1 MQFFPVYKQK
11 IKGKTKW
18 TIQKEGEKMEQ
29 QKKLQILKDIININ
43 STNGHEE
50 QVANYL
56 QKLLAEYN
64 IQAEKVQYDKERA
77 SLVSEVGTDNG
88 PVLAFSG
95 HMDVVDA
102 GDVSKWT
109 FPPFEA
115 TESDGKI
122 YGRGATDMKSGLAAM
137 VIAMIELHEEKT
149 KLNGKIKLLATVG
162 EEVGELGA
170 EQLTKK
176 GYADDLDGLI
186 IGEPSGHRIV
196 YAHKGSINYT
206 VKSTGKNA
214 HSSMPEFGVNAIDNL
229 LLFYNEVEKYT
240 KSVHT
245 TNEILGDF
253 IHNVT
258 VISGGN
264 QVNSIPEK
272 AKLQGNIRSI
282 PEVDNETVKQ
292 SLVKIINELN
302 KKENVKLELIFDYD
316 KLPVF
321 SDKNSELVKIAKNVA
336 KDIIKE
342 EIPLLGI
349 SGTTD
354 AAEFTKAKQVFPI
367 IIFGP
372 GNETPHQVD
381 ENVSIDNYLEMVD
394 VYKRITVDFL
404 NK

>member
-1 MQFFPVYKQK
+1 MERENIGWNSK
-11 IKGKTKW
+11 
-18 TIQKEGEKMEQ
+18 KEGVNMERQ
-29 QKKLQILKDIININ
+29 RKIQILKDIVNIN

-56 QKLLAEYN
+56 QKLLAEHG
-64 IQAEKVQYDKERA
+64 IESEKVQYDVDRA
-77 SLVSEVGTDNG
+77 SLVSEIGSSDEK
-88 PVLAFSG
+88 VLAFSG

-102 GDVSKWT
+102 GDVSKWK

-115 TESDGKI
+115 TEHEGKI

-137 VIAMIELHEEKT
+137 IIAMIELHEEKQ
-149 KLNGKIKLLATVG
+149 KLNGKIRLLATVG

-170 EQLTKK
+170 EQLTQK

-229 LLFYNEVEKYT
+229 LLFYNEVEKFV
-240 KSVHT
+240 KSIDA

-258 VISGGN
+258 VIDGGN

-272 AKLQGNIRSI
+272 AQLQGNIRSI
-282 PEVDNETVKQ
+282 PEMDNETVKQ
-292 SLVKIINELN
+292 VLVKIINKLN
-302 KKENVKLELIFDYD
+302 KQENVNLELIFDYD
-316 KLPVF
+316 KQPVF
-321 SDKNSELVKIAKNVA
+321 SDKNSDLVHIAKSVA
-336 KDIIKE
+336 SDIVKE

-354 AAEFTKAKQVFPI
+354 AAEFTKAKKAFPV

-372 GNETPHQVD
+372 GNETPHQVN
-381 ENVSIDNYLEMVD
+381 ENIPVENYLEMID
-394 VYKRITVDFL
+394 VYKRIAIEFL
-404 NK
+404 

>member
-1 MQFFPVYKQK
+1 MERERK
-11 IKGKTKW
+11 I
-18 TIQKEGEKMEQ
+18 
-29 QKKLQILKDIININ
+29 QILKDIVNID

-56 QKLLAEYN
+56 QKLFAEYG
-64 IQAEKVQYDKERA
+64 IESKKVQYDVDRA
-77 SLVSEVGTDNG
+77 SLVSEIGSNDG
-88 PVLAFSG
+88 KVLAFSG

-102 GDVSKWT
+102 GDVSKWK

-115 TESDGKI
+115 TEHEGKI

-137 VIAMIELHEEKT
+137 VIAMIELHEEKQ

-170 EQLTKK
+170 EQLTQK

-229 LLFYNEVEKYT
+229 LLFYNEVEKFV
-240 KSVHT
+240 KSIDA

-258 VISGGN
+258 VIDGGN

-272 AKLQGNIRSI
+272 AQLQGNIRSI
-282 PEVDNETVKQ
+282 PEMDNETVKQ
-292 SLVKIINELN
+292 VLVKIINKLN
-302 KKENVKLELIFDYD
+302 KQENVNLELIFDYD
-316 KLPVF
+316 KQPVF
-321 SDKNSELVKIAKNVA
+321 SDKNSDLVNIAKRVA
-336 KDIIKE
+336 SDIVKE

-354 AAEFTKAKQVFPI
+354 AAEFTKAKKAFPV

-372 GNETPHQVD
+372 GNETPHQVN
-381 ENVSIDNYLEMVD
+381 ENVSVENYLEMVD
-394 VYKRITVDFL
+394 VYKRIAIEFL
-404 NK
+404 

>member
-1 MQFFPVYKQK
+1 MERENIEWNSK
-11 IKGKTKW
+11 
-18 TIQKEGEKMEQ
+18 KEGVNMERER
-29 QKKLQILKDIININ
+29 KIQILKDIVNID

-56 QKLLAEYN
+56 QKLFAEYG
-64 IQAEKVQYDKERA
+64 IESEKVQYDVDRA
-77 SLVSEVGTDNG
+77 SLVSEIGSNDG
-88 PVLAFSG
+88 KVLAFSG

-102 GDVSKWT
+102 GDVSKWK

-115 TESDGKI
+115 AEHEGKL

-137 VIAMIELHEEKT
+137 VIAMIELHEEKQ
-149 KLNGKIKLLATVG
+149 KLNGEIRLLATVG

-170 EQLTKK
+170 EQLTQK

-229 LLFYNEVEKYT
+229 LLFYNEVEKFV
-240 KSVHT
+240 KSIDA

-258 VISGGN
+258 VIDGGN

-272 AKLQGNIRSI
+272 AQLQGNIRSI
-282 PEVDNETVKQ
+282 PEMDNETVKQ
-292 SLVKIINELN
+292 VLVKIINKLN
-302 KKENVKLELIFDYD
+302 KQENVNLELIFDYD
-316 KLPVF
+316 KQPVF
-321 SDKNSELVKIAKNVA
+321 SDKNSDLVHIAKSVA
-336 KDIIKE
+336 SDIVKE

-354 AAEFTKAKQVFPI
+354 AAEFTKAKKAFPV

-372 GNETPHQVD
+372 GNETPHQVN
-381 ENVSIDNYLEMVD
+381 ENVPVENYLEMID
-394 VYKRITVDFL
+394 VYKRIAIEFL
-404 NK
+404 

>member
-1 MQFFPVYKQK
+1 MERENIGWNSK
-11 IKGKTKW
+11 
-18 TIQKEGEKMEQ
+18 KEGVNMERQ
-29 QKKLQILKDIININ
+29 RKIQILKDIVNIN

-56 QKLLAEYN
+56 QKLLAEHG
-64 IQAEKVQYDKERA
+64 IESEKVQYDVDRA
-77 SLVSEVGTDNG
+77 SLVSEIGSSDEKI
-88 PVLAFSG
+88 LAFSG

-102 GDVSKWT
+102 GDVSKWK

-115 TESDGKI
+115 TEHEGKL

-137 VIAMIELHEEKT
+137 VIAMIELHEEKQ
-149 KLNGKIKLLATVG
+149 KINGKIRLLATVG

-170 EQLTKK
+170 EQLTQK

-229 LLFYNEVEKYT
+229 LLFYNEIEKFV
-240 KSVHT
+240 KSIDA

-258 VISGGN
+258 VIDGGN

-272 AKLQGNIRSI
+272 AQLQGNIRSI
-282 PEVDNETVKQ
+282 PEMDNETVKQ
-292 SLVKIINELN
+292 VLVKIINKLN
-302 KKENVKLELIFDYD
+302 KQENVNLELIFDYD
-316 KLPVF
+316 KQPVF
-321 SDKNSELVKIAKNVA
+321 SDKNSDLVHIAKSVA
-336 KDIIKE
+336 SDIVKE

-354 AAEFTKAKQVFPI
+354 AAEFTKAKKAFPV

-372 GNETPHQVD
+372 GNETPHQVN
-381 ENVSIDNYLEMVD
+381 ENVPVENYLEMID
-394 VYKRITVDFL
+394 VYKRIAIEFL
-404 NK
+404 

>member
-1 MQFFPVYKQK
+1 MERDRK
-11 IKGKTKW
+11 I
-18 TIQKEGEKMEQ
+18 
-29 QKKLQILKDIININ
+29 QILKDIVNID

-56 QKLLAEYN
+56 QKLFAEYG
-64 IQAEKVQYDKERA
+64 IESEKVQYDVDRA
-77 SLVSEVGTDNG
+77 SLVSEIGSNDG
-88 PVLAFSG
+88 KVLAFSG

-102 GDVSKWT
+102 GDVSKWK

-115 TESDGKI
+115 TEHEGKL

-137 VIAMIELHEEKT
+137 VIAMIELHEEKQ
-149 KLNGKIKLLATVG
+149 KLNGKIRLLATVG

-170 EQLTKK
+170 EQLTQK

-229 LLFYNEVEKYT
+229 LLFYNEVEKFV
-240 KSVHT
+240 KSIDA

-258 VISGGN
+258 VIDGGN

-272 AKLQGNIRSI
+272 AQLQGNIRSI
-282 PEVDNETVKQ
+282 PEMDNETVKQ
-292 SLVKIINELN
+292 VLVKIINKLN
-302 KKENVKLELIFDYD
+302 KQENVNLELIFDYD
-316 KLPVF
+316 KQPVF
-321 SDKNSELVKIAKNVA
+321 SDKNSDLVNVA
-336 KDIIKE
+336 KRVASDIVKE

-354 AAEFTKAKQVFPI
+354 AAEFTKAKKEFPV

-372 GNETPHQVD
+372 GNETPHQVN
-381 ENVSIDNYLEMVD
+381 ENVPVKNYLEMVD
-394 VYKRITVDFL
+394 VYKRIAIEFL
-404 NK
+404 

>member
-1 MQFFPVYKQK
+1 MV
-11 IKGKTKW
+11 
-18 TIQKEGEKMEQ
+18 
-29 QKKLQILKDIININ
+29 NID

-56 QKLLAEYN
+56 QKLLAEHG
-64 IQAEKVQYDKERA
+64 IESEKVQYDVDRA
-77 SLVSEVGTDNG
+77 SLVSEIGSSNEK
-88 PVLAFSG
+88 VLAFSG

-102 GDVSKWT
+102 GDVSKWK

-115 TESDGKI
+115 TEHEGKL

-137 VIAMIELHEEKT
+137 VIAMIELHEEKQ
-149 KLNGKIKLLATVG
+149 KLNGKIRLLATVG
-162 EEVGELGA
+162 EEIGELGA
-170 EQLTKK
+170 EQLTQK

-214 HSSMPEFGVNAIDNL
+214 HSSMPEYGVNAIDNL
-229 LLFYNEVEKYT
+229 ILFYNEIEKYVA
-240 KSVHT
+240 SIHA

-258 VISGGN
+258 VINGGN

-272 AKLQGNIRSI
+272 AELQGNIRSI
-282 PEVDNETVKQ
+282 PEVDNETLKRRIVEI
-292 SLVKIINELN
+292 VNELN
-302 KKENVKLELIFDYD
+302 KKEHVKLELLFDYD
-316 KLPVF
+316 KQPVF
-321 SDKNSELVKIAKNVA
+321 SDRNSSLVNVA
-336 KDIIKE
+336 RDVAKGIIKE

-354 AAEFTKAKQVFPI
+354 AAEFTKAKKEFPV

-372 GNETPHQVD
+372 GNETPHQVN
-381 ENVSIDNYLEMVD
+381 ENVSIENYLEMVD
-394 VYKRITVDFL
+394 VYKRIATEFL
-404 NK
+404 S

>member
-1 MQFFPVYKQK
+1 MERERK
-11 IKGKTKW
+11 I
-18 TIQKEGEKMEQ
+18 
-29 QKKLQILKDIININ
+29 QILKDIVNID

-56 QKLLAEYN
+56 QKLFAEYG
-64 IQAEKVQYDKERA
+64 IESEKVQYDVDRA
-77 SLVSEVGTDNG
+77 SLVSEIGSNDG
-88 PVLAFSG
+88 KVLAFSG

-102 GDVSKWT
+102 GDVSKWK

-115 TESDGKI
+115 TEHEGKI

-137 VIAMIELHEEKT
+137 VIAMIELHEEKQ
-149 KLNGKIKLLATVG
+149 KINGKIRLLATVG

-170 EQLTKK
+170 EQLTQK

-229 LLFYNEVEKYT
+229 LLFYNEVEKFV
-240 KSVHT
+240 KSIDA

-253 IHNVT
+253 IHNIT
-258 VISGGN
+258 VIDGGN

-272 AKLQGNIRSI
+272 AQLQGNIRSI
-282 PEVDNETVKQ
+282 PEMDNETVKQ
-292 SLVKIINELN
+292 VLVKIINKLN
-302 KKENVKLELIFDYD
+302 KQENVNLELIFDYD
-316 KLPVF
+316 KQPVF
-321 SDKNSELVKIAKNVA
+321 SDKNSDLVHIAKSVA
-336 KDIIKE
+336 SDIVKE

-354 AAEFTKAKQVFPI
+354 AAEFTKAKKAFPV

-372 GNETPHQVD
+372 GNETPHQVN
-381 ENVSIDNYLEMVD
+381 ENVPVENYLEMID
-394 VYKRITVDFL
+394 VYKRIAIEFL
-404 NK
+404 

>member
-1 MQFFPVYKQK
+1 MD
-11 IKGKTKW
+11 
-18 TIQKEGEKMEQ
+18 Q
-29 QKKLQILKDIININ
+29 QKKIQILKDLVNID

-56 QKLLAEYN
+56 QKLLAEHG
-64 IQAEKVQYDKERA
+64 IESEKVQYDVDRA
-77 SLVSEVGTDNG
+77 SLVSEIGSSNKK
-88 PVLAFSG
+88 VLAFSG

-102 GDVSKWT
+102 GDVSKWK

-115 TESDGKI
+115 TEHEGKL

-137 VIAMIELHEEKT
+137 VIAMIELHEEKQ
-149 KLNGKIKLLATVG
+149 KLNGKIRLLATVG
-162 EEVGELGA
+162 EEIGELGA
-170 EQLTKK
+170 EQLTQK

-229 LLFYNEVEKYT
+229 LLFYNEVEKFV
-240 KSVHT
+240 KSIDA

-258 VISGGN
+258 VIDGGN

-272 AKLQGNIRSI
+272 AQLQGNIRSI
-282 PEVDNETVKQ
+282 PEMDNETVKQ
-292 SLVKIINELN
+292 VLVKIINKLN
-302 KKENVKLELIFDYD
+302 KQENVNLELIFDYD
-316 KLPVF
+316 KQPVF
-321 SDKNSELVKIAKNVA
+321 SDKNSDLVHIAKSVA
-336 KDIIKE
+336 SDIVKE

-354 AAEFTKAKQVFPI
+354 AAEFTKAKKAFPV

-372 GNETPHQVD
+372 GNETPHQVN
-381 ENVSIDNYLEMVD
+381 ENVPVENYLEMID
-394 VYKRITVDFL
+394 VYKRIAIEFL
-404 NK
+404 

>member
-1 MQFFPVYKQK
+1 MD
-11 IKGKTKW
+11 
-18 TIQKEGEKMEQ
+18 Q
-29 QKKLQILKDIININ
+29 QKKIQILKDLVNID

-56 QKLLAEYN
+56 QKLLAEHG
-64 IQAEKVQYDKERA
+64 IESEKVQYDVDRA
-77 SLVSEVGTDNG
+77 SLVSEIGSSNEK
-88 PVLAFSG
+88 VLAFSG

-102 GDVSKWT
+102 GDVSKWK

-115 TESDGKI
+115 TEHEGKL

-137 VIAMIELHEEKT
+137 VIAMIELHEEKQ
-149 KLNGKIKLLATVG
+149 KLNGKIRLLATVG
-162 EEVGELGA
+162 EEIGELGA
-170 EQLTKK
+170 EQLTQKA
-176 GYADDLDGLI
+176 YADDLDGLI

-229 LLFYNEVEKYT
+229 ILFYNEIEKYVA
-240 KSVHT
+240 SIHA

-258 VISGGN
+258 VINGGN

-272 AKLQGNIRSI
+272 AELQGNIRSI
-282 PEVDNETVKQ
+282 PEVDNETLKRRIVEI
-292 SLVKIINELN
+292 VNELN
-302 KKENVKLELIFDYD
+302 KKEHVKLELLFDYD
-316 KLPVF
+316 KQPVF
-321 SDKNSELVKIAKNVA
+321 SDRNSSLVNVA
-336 KDIIKE
+336 RDVAKGIIKE

-354 AAEFTKAKQVFPI
+354 AAEFTKAKKQFPV

-372 GNETPHQVD
+372 GN
-381 ENVSIDNYLEMVD
+381 
-394 VYKRITVDFL
+394 
-404 NK
+404 

>member
-1 MQFFPVYKQK
+1 MERDRK
-11 IKGKTKW
+11 I
-18 TIQKEGEKMEQ
+18 
-29 QKKLQILKDIININ
+29 QILKDIVNID

-56 QKLLAEYN
+56 QKLFAEHG
-64 IQAEKVQYDKERA
+64 IESEKVQYDVDRA
-77 SLVSEVGTDNG
+77 SLVSEIGSNDG
-88 PVLAFSG
+88 KVLAFSG

-102 GDVSKWT
+102 GDVSKWK

-115 TESDGKI
+115 TEHEGKI

-137 VIAMIELHEEKT
+137 VIAMIELHEEKQ
-149 KLNGKIKLLATVG
+149 KLNGKIRLLATVG

-170 EQLTKK
+170 EQLTQK

-229 LLFYNEVEKYT
+229 LLFYNEVEKFV
-240 KSVHT
+240 KSIDA

-258 VISGGN
+258 VIDGGN

-272 AKLQGNIRSI
+272 AQLQGNIRSI
-282 PEVDNETVKQ
+282 PEMDNETVKQ
-292 SLVKIINELN
+292 VLVKIINKLN
-302 KKENVKLELIFDYD
+302 KQENVNLELIFDYD
-316 KLPVF
+316 KQPVF
-321 SDKNSELVKIAKNVA
+321 SDKNSDLVHIAKSVA
-336 KDIIKE
+336 SDIVKE

-354 AAEFTKAKQVFPI
+354 AAEFTKAKKEFPV

-372 GNETPHQVD
+372 GNETPHQVN
-381 ENVSIDNYLEMVD
+381 ENVSVENYLEMVD
-394 VYKRITVDFL
+394 VYKRIAIEFL
-404 NK
+404 

>member
-1 MQFFPVYKQK
+1 MERERK
-11 IKGKTKW
+11 I
-18 TIQKEGEKMEQ
+18 
-29 QKKLQILKDIININ
+29 QILKDIVNID

-56 QKLLAEYN
+56 QKLFAEYG
-64 IQAEKVQYDKERA
+64 IESEKVQYDVDRA
-77 SLVSEVGTDNG
+77 SLVSEIGSNDG
-88 PVLAFSG
+88 KVLAFSG

-102 GDVSKWT
+102 GDVSKWK

-115 TESDGKI
+115 AEHEGKI

-137 VIAMIELHEEKT
+137 VIAMIELHEEKQ
-149 KLNGKIKLLATVG
+149 KLNGKIRLLATVG

-170 EQLTKK
+170 EQLTQK

-229 LLFYNEVEKYT
+229 LLFYNEVEKFV
-240 KSVHT
+240 KSIDA

-258 VISGGN
+258 VIDGGN

-272 AKLQGNIRSI
+272 AQLQGNIRSI
-282 PEVDNETVKQ
+282 PEMDNETVKQ
-292 SLVKIINELN
+292 VLVKIINKLN
-302 KKENVKLELIFDYD
+302 KQENVNLELIFDYD
-316 KLPVF
+316 KQPVF
-321 SDKNSELVKIAKNVA
+321 SDKNSDLVHIAKSVA
-336 KDIIKE
+336 SDIVKE

-354 AAEFTKAKQVFPI
+354 AAEFTKAKKEFPV

-372 GNETPHQVD
+372 GNETPHQVN
-381 ENVSIDNYLEMVD
+381 ENVSIENYLEMVD
-394 VYKRITVDFL
+394 VYKRIATEFL
-404 NK
+404 S

>member
-1 MQFFPVYKQK
+1 MERERK
-11 IKGKTKW
+11 I
-18 TIQKEGEKMEQ
+18 
-29 QKKLQILKDIININ
+29 QILKDIVNID

-56 QKLLAEYN
+56 QKLFAEYG
-64 IQAEKVQYDKERA
+64 IESEKVQYDVDRA
-77 SLVSEVGTDNG
+77 SLVSEIGSNDG
-88 PVLAFSG
+88 KVLAFSG

-102 GDVSKWT
+102 GDVSKWK

-115 TESDGKI
+115 TEHEGKI

-137 VIAMIELHEEKT
+137 VIAMIELHEEKQ
-149 KLNGKIKLLATVG
+149 KLNGKIRLLATVG

-170 EQLTKK
+170 EQLTQK

-229 LLFYNEVEKYT
+229 LLFYNEVEKFV
-240 KSVHT
+240 KSIDA

-258 VISGGN
+258 VIDGGN

-272 AKLQGNIRSI
+272 AQLQGNIRSI
-282 PEVDNETVKQ
+282 PEMDNETVKQ
-292 SLVKIINELN
+292 VLVKIINKLN
-302 KKENVKLELIFDYD
+302 KQENVNLELIFDYD
-316 KLPVF
+316 KQPVF
-321 SDKNSELVKIAKNVA
+321 SDKNSDLVNVA
-336 KDIIKE
+336 KRVASDIVKE

-354 AAEFTKAKQVFPI
+354 AAEFTKAKKAFPV

-372 GNETPHQVD
+372 GNETPHQVN
-381 ENVSIDNYLEMVD
+381 ENVPVENYLEMVD
-394 VYKRITVDFL
+394 VYKQIAIEFL
-404 NK
+404 

>member
-1 MQFFPVYKQK
+1 MERERK
-11 IKGKTKW
+11 I
-18 TIQKEGEKMEQ
+18 
-29 QKKLQILKDIININ
+29 QILKDIVNID

-56 QKLLAEYN
+56 QKLFAEYG
-64 IQAEKVQYDKERA
+64 IESKKVQYDVDRA
-77 SLVSEVGTDNG
+77 SLVSEIGSNDG
-88 PVLAFSG
+88 KFLAFSG

-102 GDVSKWT
+102 GDVSKWK

-115 TESDGKI
+115 TEHEGKI

-137 VIAMIELHEEKT
+137 VIAMIELHEEKQ

-170 EQLTKK
+170 EQLTQK

-229 LLFYNEVEKYT
+229 LLFYNEVEKFV
-240 KSVHT
+240 KSIDA

-258 VISGGN
+258 VIDGGN

-272 AKLQGNIRSI
+272 AQLQGNIRSI
-282 PEVDNETVKQ
+282 PEMDNETVKQ
-292 SLVKIINELN
+292 VLVKIINKLN
-302 KKENVKLELIFDYD
+302 KQENVNLELIFDYD
-316 KLPVF
+316 KQPVF
-321 SDKNSELVKIAKNVA
+321 SDKNSDLVNVA
-336 KDIIKE
+336 KRVASDIVKE

-354 AAEFTKAKQVFPI
+354 AAEFTKAKKAFPV

-372 GNETPHQVD
+372 GNETPHQVN
-381 ENVSIDNYLEMVD
+381 ENVSVENYLEMVD
-394 VYKRITVDFL
+394 VYKRIAIEFL
-404 NK
+404 

>member
-1 MQFFPVYKQK
+1 MERENIEWNSK
-11 IKGKTKW
+11 
-18 TIQKEGEKMEQ
+18 KEGVNMERER
-29 QKKLQILKDIININ
+29 KIQILKDIVNID

-56 QKLLAEYN
+56 QKLFAEYG
-64 IQAEKVQYDKERA
+64 IESEKVQYDVDRA
-77 SLVSEVGTDNG
+77 SLVSEIGSNDG
-88 PVLAFSG
+88 KVLAFSG

-102 GDVSKWT
+102 GDVSKWK

-115 TESDGKI
+115 TEHEGKL

-137 VIAMIELHEEKT
+137 VIAMIELHEEKQ
-149 KLNGKIKLLATVG
+149 KLNGKIRLLATVG

-170 EQLTKK
+170 EQLTQK

-229 LLFYNEVEKYT
+229 MLFYNEVEKFV
-240 KSVHT
+240 KSIDA

-258 VISGGN
+258 VIDGGN

-272 AKLQGNIRSI
+272 AQLQGNIRSI
-282 PEVDNETVKQ
+282 PEMDNETVKQ
-292 SLVKIINELN
+292 VLVKIINKLN
-302 KKENVKLELIFDYD
+302 KQENVNLELIFDYD
-316 KLPVF
+316 KQPVF
-321 SDKNSELVKIAKNVA
+321 SDKNSDLVHIAKSVA
-336 KDIIKE
+336 SDIVKE

-354 AAEFTKAKQVFPI
+354 AAEFTKAKKAFPV

-372 GNETPHQVD
+372 GNETPHQVN
-381 ENVSIDNYLEMVD
+381 ENVPVENYLEMID
-394 VYKRITVDFL
+394 VYKRIAIEFL
-404 NK
+404 

>member
-1 MQFFPVYKQK
+1 MERENIGWNSK
-11 IKGKTKW
+11 
-18 TIQKEGEKMEQ
+18 KEGVNMERQ
-29 QKKLQILKDIININ
+29 RKIQILKDIVNIN

-56 QKLLAEYN
+56 QKLLAEHG
-64 IQAEKVQYDKERA
+64 IESEKVQYDVDRA
-77 SLVSEVGTDNG
+77 SLVSEIGSSDEK
-88 PVLAFSG
+88 VLAFSG

-102 GDVSKWT
+102 GDVSKWK

-115 TESDGKI
+115 TEHEGKL

-137 VIAMIELHEEKT
+137 VIAMIELHEEKQ
-149 KLNGKIKLLATVG
+149 KLNGKIRLLATVG

-170 EQLTKK
+170 EQLTQK

-229 LLFYNEVEKYT
+229 LLFYNEVEKFV
-240 KSVHT
+240 KSIDA

-258 VISGGN
+258 VIDGGN

-272 AKLQGNIRSI
+272 AQLQGNIRSI
-282 PEVDNETVKQ
+282 PEMDNETVKQ
-292 SLVKIINELN
+292 VLVKIINKLN
-302 KKENVKLELIFDYD
+302 KQENVNLELIFDYD
-316 KLPVF
+316 KQPVF
-321 SDKNSELVKIAKNVA
+321 SDKNSDLVHIAKSVA
-336 KDIIKE
+336 SDIVKE

-354 AAEFTKAKQVFPI
+354 AAEFTKAKKAFPV

-372 GNETPHQVD
+372 GNETPHQVN
-381 ENVSIDNYLEMVD
+381 ENVPVENYLEMID
-394 VYKRITVDFL
+394 VYKRIAIEFL
-404 NK
+404 

>member
-1 MQFFPVYKQK
+1 MD
-11 IKGKTKW
+11 
-18 TIQKEGEKMEQ
+18 Q
-29 QKKLQILKDIININ
+29 QKKIQILKDMVNID

-50 QVANYL
+50 QVADYL
-56 QKLLAEYN
+56 QELLAGYGIES
-64 IQAEKVQYDKERA
+64 EKVHYDVDRA
-77 SLVSEVGTDNG
+77 SLVSEIGYSYEKI
-88 PVLAFSG
+88 LAFSG

-102 GDVSKWT
+102 GDVSKWK

-115 TESDGKI
+115 TEHEGKL

-137 VIAMIELHEEKT
+137 VIAMIELQEEKQ
-149 KLNGKIKLLATVG
+149 KLNGKIRLLATVG

-170 EQLTKK
+170 EQLTQK

-229 LLFYNEVEKYT
+229 LLFYNEVEKFV
-240 KSVHT
+240 KSIDA

-258 VISGGN
+258 VIDGGN

-272 AKLQGNIRSI
+272 AQLQGNIRSI
-282 PEVDNETVKQ
+282 PEMDNETVKQ
-292 SLVKIINELN
+292 VLVKIINKLN
-302 KKENVKLELIFDYD
+302 KQENVNLELIFDYD
-316 KLPVF
+316 KQPVF
-321 SDKNSELVKIAKNVA
+321 SDKNSDLVHIAKNVA
-336 KDIIKE
+336 SDIVKE

-354 AAEFTKAKQVFPI
+354 AAEFTKAKKQFPV

-372 GNETPHQVD
+372 GNETPHQVN
-381 ENVSIDNYLEMVD
+381 ENVSVDNYLEMID
-394 VYKRITVDFL
+394 VYKQIAVEYL
-404 NK
+404 S

>member
-1 MQFFPVYKQK
+1 MERQRK
-11 IKGKTKW
+11 I
-18 TIQKEGEKMEQ
+18 
-29 QKKLQILKDIININ
+29 QILKDIVNIN

-56 QKLLAEYN
+56 QKLFAEYG
-64 IQAEKVQYDKERA
+64 IESEKVQYDVDRA
-77 SLVSEVGTDNG
+77 SLVSEIGSNDG
-88 PVLAFSG
+88 KVLAFSG

-102 GDVSKWT
+102 GDVSKWK

-115 TESDGKI
+115 TEHEGKI

-137 VIAMIELHEEKT
+137 IIAMIELHEEKQ
-149 KLNGKIKLLATVG
+149 KLNGKIRLLATVG

-170 EQLTKK
+170 EQLTQK

-229 LLFYNEVEKYT
+229 LLFYNEVEKFV
-240 KSVHT
+240 KSIDA

-258 VISGGN
+258 VIDGGN

-272 AKLQGNIRSI
+272 AQLQGNIRSI
-282 PEVDNETVKQ
+282 PEMDNETVKQ
-292 SLVKIINELN
+292 VLVKIINKLN
-302 KKENVKLELIFDYD
+302 KQENVNLELIFDYD
-316 KLPVF
+316 KQPVF
-321 SDKNSELVKIAKNVA
+321 SDKNSDLVHIAKSVA
-336 KDIIKE
+336 SDIVKE

-354 AAEFTKAKQVFPI
+354 AAEFTKAKKEFPV

-372 GNETPHQVD
+372 GNETPHQVN
-381 ENVSIDNYLEMVD
+381 ENVSIENYLEMVD
-394 VYKRITVDFL
+394 VYKRIATEFL
-404 NK
+404 S

>member
-1 MQFFPVYKQK
+1 MDR
-11 IKGKTKW
+11 
-18 TIQKEGEKMEQ
+18 
-29 QKKLQILKDIININ
+29 QKKIQILKDMVNID

-56 QKLLAEYN
+56 QKLLAEHG
-64 IQAEKVQYDKERA
+64 IESEKVQYDVDRA
-77 SLVSEVGTDNG
+77 SLVSEIGSSDEK
-88 PVLAFSG
+88 VLAFSG

-102 GDVSKWT
+102 GDVSKWK

-115 TESDGKI
+115 TEHEGKL

-137 VIAMIELHEEKT
+137 VIAMIELHEEKQ
-149 KLNGKIKLLATVG
+149 KLNGKIRLLATVG

-170 EQLTKK
+170 EQLTQK

-229 LLFYNEVEKYT
+229 LLFYNEVEKFV
-240 KSVHT
+240 KSIDA

-258 VISGGN
+258 VIDGGN

-272 AKLQGNIRSI
+272 AQLQGNIRSI
-282 PEVDNETVKQ
+282 PEMDNETVKQ
-292 SLVKIINELN
+292 VLVKIINKLN
-302 KKENVKLELIFDYD
+302 KQENVNLELIFDYD
-316 KLPVF
+316 KQPVF
-321 SDKNSELVKIAKNVA
+321 SDKNSDLVHIAKSVA
-336 KDIIKE
+336 SDIVKE

-354 AAEFTKAKQVFPI
+354 AAEFTKAKKTFPV

-372 GNETPHQVD
+372 GNETPHQVN
-381 ENVSIDNYLEMVD
+381 ENVPVENYLEMID
-394 VYKRITVDFL
+394 VYKRIAIEFL
-404 NK
+404 

>member
-1 MQFFPVYKQK
+1 MERDRK
-11 IKGKTKW
+11 I
-18 TIQKEGEKMEQ
+18 
-29 QKKLQILKDIININ
+29 QILKDIVNID

-56 QKLLAEYN
+56 QKLFAEYG
-64 IQAEKVQYDKERA
+64 IESEKVQYDVDRA
-77 SLVSEVGTDNG
+77 SLVSEIGSNDG
-88 PVLAFSG
+88 KVLAFSG

-102 GDVSKWT
+102 GDVSKWK

-115 TESDGKI
+115 TEHEGKI

-137 VIAMIELHEEKT
+137 VIAMIELHEEKQ
-149 KLNGKIKLLATVG
+149 KLNGKIRLLATVG

-170 EQLTKK
+170 EQLTQK

-229 LLFYNEVEKYT
+229 LLFYNEVEKFV
-240 KSVHT
+240 KSIDA

-258 VISGGN
+258 VIDGGN

-272 AKLQGNIRSI
+272 AQLQGNIRSI
-282 PEVDNETVKQ
+282 PEMDNETVKQ
-292 SLVKIINELN
+292 VLVKIINKLN
-302 KKENVKLELIFDYD
+302 KQENVNLELIFDYD
-316 KLPVF
+316 KQPVF
-321 SDKNSELVKIAKNVA
+321 SDKNSDLVHIAKSVA
-336 KDIIKE
+336 SDIVKE

-354 AAEFTKAKQVFPI
+354 AAEFTKAKKEFPV

-372 GNETPHQVD
+372 GNETPHQVN
-381 ENVSIDNYLEMVD
+381 ENVPVKNYLEMVD
-394 VYKRITVDFL
+394 VYKRIAIEFL
-404 NK
+404 

>member
-1 MQFFPVYKQK
+1 MERENIEWNSK
-11 IKGKTKW
+11 
-18 TIQKEGEKMEQ
+18 KEGVNMERQ
-29 QKKLQILKDIININ
+29 RKIQILKDIVNID

-56 QKLLAEYN
+56 QKLFAEYG
-64 IQAEKVQYDKERA
+64 IESEKVQYDVDRA
-77 SLVSEVGTDNG
+77 SLVSEIGSNDG
-88 PVLAFSG
+88 KVLAFSG

-102 GDVSKWT
+102 GDVSKWK

-115 TESDGKI
+115 TEHEGKI

-137 VIAMIELHEEKT
+137 VIAMIELHEEKQ

-170 EQLTKK
+170 EQLTQK

-229 LLFYNEVEKYT
+229 LLFYNEVEKFV
-240 KSVHT
+240 KSIDA

-258 VISGGN
+258 VIDGGN

-272 AKLQGNIRSI
+272 AQLQGNIRSI
-282 PEVDNETVKQ
+282 PEMDNETVKQ
-292 SLVKIINELN
+292 VLVKIINKLN
-302 KKENVKLELIFDYD
+302 KQENVNLELIFDYD
-316 KLPVF
+316 KQPVF
-321 SDKNSELVKIAKNVA
+321 SDKNSDLVHIAKSVA
-336 KDIIKE
+336 SDIVKE

-354 AAEFTKAKQVFPI
+354 AAEFTKAKKEFPV

-372 GNETPHQVD
+372 GNETPHQVN
-381 ENVSIDNYLEMVD
+381 ENVSIENYLEMVD
-394 VYKRITVDFL
+394 VYKRIATEFL
-404 NK
+404 S

>member
-1 MQFFPVYKQK
+1 
-11 IKGKTKW
+11 
-18 TIQKEGEKMEQ
+18 MEQ
-29 QKKLQILKDIININ
+29 ERKIQILKDIVNID

-56 QKLLAEYN
+56 QKLFAEYG
-64 IQAEKVQYDKERA
+64 IESEKVQYDVDRA
-77 SLVSEVGTDNG
+77 SLVSEIGSNDG
-88 PVLAFSG
+88 KVLAFSG

-102 GDVSKWT
+102 GDVSKWK

-115 TESDGKI
+115 TEHEGKI

-137 VIAMIELHEEKT
+137 VIAMIELHEEKQ

-170 EQLTKK
+170 EQLTQK

-229 LLFYNEVEKYT
+229 LLFYNEVEKFV
-240 KSVHT
+240 KSIDA

-258 VISGGN
+258 VIDGGN

-272 AKLQGNIRSI
+272 AQLQGNIRSI
-282 PEVDNETVKQ
+282 PEMDNETVKQ
-292 SLVKIINELN
+292 VLVKIINKLN
-302 KKENVKLELIFDYD
+302 KQENVNLELIFDYD
-316 KLPVF
+316 KQPVF
-321 SDKNSELVKIAKNVA
+321 SDKNSDLVNVA
-336 KDIIKE
+336 KRVASDIVKE

-354 AAEFTKAKQVFPI
+354 AAEFTKAKKAFPV

-372 GNETPHQVD
+372 GNETPHQVN
-381 ENVSIDNYLEMVD
+381 ENVSVENYLEMVD
-394 VYKRITVDFL
+394 VYKRIAIEFL
-404 NK
+404 

>member
-1 MQFFPVYKQK
+1 MERERK
-11 IKGKTKW
+11 I
-18 TIQKEGEKMEQ
+18 
-29 QKKLQILKDIININ
+29 QILKDIVNID

-56 QKLLAEYN
+56 QKLFAEYG
-64 IQAEKVQYDKERA
+64 IESEKVQYDVDRA
-77 SLVSEVGTDNG
+77 SLVSEIGSNDG
-88 PVLAFSG
+88 KVLAFSG

-102 GDVSKWT
+102 GDVSKWK

-115 TESDGKI
+115 TEHEGKI

-137 VIAMIELHEEKT
+137 IIAMIELHEEKQ
-149 KLNGKIKLLATVG
+149 KLNGKIRLLATVG

-170 EQLTKK
+170 EQLTQK

-229 LLFYNEVEKYT
+229 LLFYNEVEKFV
-240 KSVHT
+240 KSIDA

-258 VISGGN
+258 VIDGGN

-272 AKLQGNIRSI
+272 AQLQGNIRSI
-282 PEVDNETVKQ
+282 PEMDNETVKQ
-292 SLVKIINELN
+292 VLVKIINKLN
-302 KKENVKLELIFDYD
+302 KQENVNLELIFDYD
-316 KLPVF
+316 KQPVF
-321 SDKNSELVKIAKNVA
+321 SDKNSDLVHIAKSVA
-336 KDIIKE
+336 SDIVKE

-354 AAEFTKAKQVFPI
+354 AAEFTKAKKEFPV

-372 GNETPHQVD
+372 GNETPHQVN
-381 ENVSIDNYLEMVD
+381 ENVSIENYLEMVD
-394 VYKRITVDFL
+394 VYKRIATEFL
-404 NK
+404 S

>member
-1 MQFFPVYKQK
+1 MDR
-11 IKGKTKW
+11 
-18 TIQKEGEKMEQ
+18 
-29 QKKLQILKDIININ
+29 QKKLQILKDMVNIN

-56 QKLLAEYN
+56 QQLLSEYG
-64 IQAEKVQYDKERA
+64 IESEKVQYDVDRA
-77 SLVSEVGTDNG
+77 SLVSEIGSSDG

-102 GDVSKWT
+102 GDESKWK

-115 TESDGKI
+115 TEHDGKI

-137 VIAMIELHEEKT
+137 VIAMIELQEEKQ
-149 KLNGKIKLLATVG
+149 KLNGKIRLLATVG

-170 EQLTKK
+170 EQLTQK

-186 IGEPSGHRIV
+186 IGEPSGHQIV

-214 HSSMPEFGVNAIDNL
+214 HSSMPEYGVNAIDNL
-229 LLFYNEVEKYT
+229 LLFYNEVEKFA
-240 KSVHT
+240 KSVDA
-245 TNEILGDF
+245 TNEILGNF

-258 VISGGN
+258 VIDGGN

-272 AKLQGNIRSI
+272 AQLQGNIRSI
-282 PEVDNETVKQ
+282 PEMGNETVKQ
-292 SLVKIINELN
+292 VLVKIINELN
-302 KKENVKLELIFDYD
+302 KQENVKLELLFDYD
-316 KLPVF
+316 KQPVF
-321 SDKNSELVKIAKNVA
+321 SDKNSELVNIAKRVA
-336 KDIIKE
+336 SDIIKE

-354 AAEFTKAKQVFPI
+354 AAEFSKAKKPFPV

-372 GNETPHQVD
+372 GNETPHQVN
-381 ENVSIDNYLEMVD
+381 ENVSVENYLEMVD
-394 VYKRITVDFL
+394 VYKRIAVEFL
-404 NK
+404 

>member
-1 MQFFPVYKQK
+1 MERERK
-11 IKGKTKW
+11 I
-18 TIQKEGEKMEQ
+18 
-29 QKKLQILKDIININ
+29 QILKDIVNID

-56 QKLLAEYN
+56 QKLFAEYG
-64 IQAEKVQYDKERA
+64 IESEKVQYDVDRA
-77 SLVSEVGTDNG
+77 SLVSEIGSNDG
-88 PVLAFSG
+88 KVLAFSG

-102 GDVSKWT
+102 GDVSKWK

-115 TESDGKI
+115 TEHEGKI

-137 VIAMIELHEEKT
+137 VIAMIELHEEKQ
-149 KLNGKIKLLATVG
+149 KLNGEIRLLATVG

-170 EQLTKK
+170 EQLTQK

-229 LLFYNEVEKYT
+229 LLFYNEVEKFV
-240 KSVHT
+240 KSIDA

-258 VISGGN
+258 VIDGGN

-272 AKLQGNIRSI
+272 AQLQGNIRSI
-282 PEVDNETVKQ
+282 PEMDNETVKQ
-292 SLVKIINELN
+292 VLVKIINKLN
-302 KKENVKLELIFDYD
+302 KQENVKLELIFDYD
-316 KLPVF
+316 KQPVF
-321 SDKNSELVKIAKNVA
+321 SDKNSDLVHIAKSVA
-336 KDIIKE
+336 SDIVKE

-354 AAEFTKAKQVFPI
+354 AAEFTKAKKEFPV

-372 GNETPHQVD
+372 GNETPHQVN
-381 ENVSIDNYLEMVD
+381 ENVSIENYLEMID
-394 VYKRITVDFL
+394 VYKRIATEFL
-404 NK
+404 S

>member
-1 MQFFPVYKQK
+1 MERENIEWNSKKEAVNMERERK
-11 IKGKTKW
+11 I
-18 TIQKEGEKMEQ
+18 
-29 QKKLQILKDIININ
+29 QILKDIVNID

-56 QKLLAEYN
+56 QKLFAEYG
-64 IQAEKVQYDKERA
+64 IESEKVQYDVDRA
-77 SLVSEVGTDNG
+77 SLVSEIGSNDG
-88 PVLAFSG
+88 KVLAFSG

-102 GDVSKWT
+102 GDVSKWK

-115 TESDGKI
+115 TEHEGKI

-137 VIAMIELHEEKT
+137 IIAMIELHEEKQ
-149 KLNGKIKLLATVG
+149 KLNGKIRLLATVG

-170 EQLTKK
+170 EQLTQK

-229 LLFYNEVEKYT
+229 LLFYNEVEKFV
-240 KSVHT
+240 KSIDA

-258 VISGGN
+258 VIDGGN

-272 AKLQGNIRSI
+272 AQLQGNIRSI
-282 PEVDNETVKQ
+282 PEMDNETVKQ
-292 SLVKIINELN
+292 VLVKIINKLN
-302 KKENVKLELIFDYD
+302 KQENMKLELIFDYD
-316 KLPVF
+316 KQPVF
-321 SDKNSELVKIAKNVA
+321 SDKNSDLVHIAKSVA
-336 KDIIKE
+336 SDIVKE

-354 AAEFTKAKQVFPI
+354 AAEFTKAKKEFPV

-372 GNETPHQVD
+372 GNETPHQVN
-381 ENVSIDNYLEMVD
+381 ENVSIENYLEMVD
-394 VYKRITVDFL
+394 VYKRIATEFL
-404 NK
+404 S

>member
-1 MQFFPVYKQK
+1 MERERK
-11 IKGKTKW
+11 I
-18 TIQKEGEKMEQ
+18 
-29 QKKLQILKDIININ
+29 QILKDIVNID

-56 QKLLAEYN
+56 QKLFAEYG
-64 IQAEKVQYDKERA
+64 IESEKVQYDVDRA
-77 SLVSEVGTDNG
+77 SLVSEIGSNDG
-88 PVLAFSG
+88 KVLAFSG

-102 GDVSKWT
+102 GDVSKWK

-115 TESDGKI
+115 TEHEGKI

-137 VIAMIELHEEKT
+137 VIAMIELHEEKQ
-149 KLNGKIKLLATVG
+149 KLNGKIRLLATVG

-170 EQLTKK
+170 EQLTQK

-229 LLFYNEVEKYT
+229 LLFYNEVEKFV
-240 KSVHT
+240 KSIDA

-258 VISGGN
+258 VIDGGN

-272 AKLQGNIRSI
+272 AQLQGNIRSI
-282 PEVDNETVKQ
+282 PEMDNETVKQ
-292 SLVKIINELN
+292 VLVKIINKLN
-302 KKENVKLELIFDYD
+302 KQENVKLELIFDYD
-316 KLPVF
+316 KQPVF
-321 SDKNSELVKIAKNVA
+321 SDKNSDLVHIAKSVA
-336 KDIIKE
+336 SDIVKE

-354 AAEFTKAKQVFPI
+354 AAEFTKAKKEFPV

-372 GNETPHQVD
+372 GNETPHQVN
-381 ENVSIDNYLEMVD
+381 ENVSIENYLEMIG
-394 VYKRITVDFL
+394 VYKRIATEFL
-404 NK
+404 S

>member
-1 MQFFPVYKQK
+1 
-11 IKGKTKW
+11 
-18 TIQKEGEKMEQ
+18 MERQ
-29 QKKLQILKDIININ
+29 QKLQILKDIININ

-56 QKLLAEYN
+56 QKLLAECN
-64 IQAEKVQYDKERA
+64 IQSEKVQYDTDRA
-77 SLVSEVGTDNG
+77 SLVSEVGASG
-88 PVLAFSG
+88 GRVLAFSG

-102 GDVSKWT
+102 GDTSKWT

-115 TESDGKI
+115 TESEGKL
-122 YGRGATDMKSGLAAM
+122 YGRGSTDMKAGLAAM
-137 VIAMIELHEEKT
+137 VIAMIELQEENT

-170 EQLTKK
+170 RQLTEE
-176 GYADDLDGLI
+176 GYADDLDGMV
-186 IGEPSGHRIV
+186 IGEPSGPQIV

-214 HSSMPEFGVNAIDNL
+214 HSSTPEFGVNAIDNL
-229 LLFYNEVEKYT
+229 LLFYNEVEKFT
-240 KSVHT
+240 KSVNV

-258 VISGGN
+258 VIDGGN

-272 AKLQGNIRSI
+272 AQLQGNIRSI
-282 PEVDNETVKQ
+282 PEMDNETVKQ
-292 SLVKIINELN
+292 ILVKICNELN
-302 KKENVKLELIFDYD
+302 KQENVKLELIFDFD
-316 KLPVF
+316 KQPVF
-321 SDKNSELVKIAKNVA
+321 SDKNSNLVNVAKSVA
-336 KDIIKE
+336 KDILKKD
-342 EIPLLGI
+342 IPLLGI

-354 AAEFTKAKQVFPI
+354 AAEFTKAKKVFPV

-372 GNETPHQVD
+372 GNDTPHQVN

-394 VYKRITVDFL
+394 VYKQIAVEFL

>member
-1 MQFFPVYKQK
+1 MERQRK
-11 IKGKTKW
+11 I
-18 TIQKEGEKMEQ
+18 
-29 QKKLQILKDIININ
+29 QILKDIVNID

-56 QKLLAEYN
+56 QKLFAEYG
-64 IQAEKVQYDKERA
+64 IESEKVQYDVDRA
-77 SLVSEVGTDNG
+77 SLVSEIGSNDG
-88 PVLAFSG
+88 KVLAFSG

-102 GDVSKWT
+102 GDVSKWK

-115 TESDGKI
+115 AEHEGKI

-137 VIAMIELHEEKT
+137 VIAMIELHEEKQ
-149 KLNGKIKLLATVG
+149 KLNGKIRLLATVG

-170 EQLTKK
+170 EQLTQK

-229 LLFYNEVEKYT
+229 LLFYNEVEKFV
-240 KSVHT
+240 KSIDA

-258 VISGGN
+258 VIDGGN

-272 AKLQGNIRSI
+272 AQLQGNIRSI
-282 PEVDNETVKQ
+282 PEMDNETVKQ
-292 SLVKIINELN
+292 VLVKIINKLN
-302 KKENVKLELIFDYD
+302 KQENVKLELIFDYD
-316 KLPVF
+316 KQPVF
-321 SDKNSELVKIAKNVA
+321 SDKNSDLVHIAKSVA
-336 KDIIKE
+336 SDIVKE

-354 AAEFTKAKQVFPI
+354 AAEFTKAKKEFPV

-372 GNETPHQVD
+372 GNETPHQVN
-381 ENVSIDNYLEMVD
+381 ENVSIENYLEMVD
-394 VYKRITVDFL
+394 VYKRIATEFL
-404 NK
+404 S

>member
-1 MQFFPVYKQK
+1 MERERK
-11 IKGKTKW
+11 I
-18 TIQKEGEKMEQ
+18 
-29 QKKLQILKDIININ
+29 QILKDIVNID

-56 QKLLAEYN
+56 QKLFAEYG
-64 IQAEKVQYDKERA
+64 IESEKVQYDVDRA
-77 SLVSEVGTDNG
+77 SLVSEIGSNDG
-88 PVLAFSG
+88 KVLAFSG

-102 GDVSKWT
+102 GDVSKWK

-115 TESDGKI
+115 TEHEGKI

-137 VIAMIELHEEKT
+137 VIAMIELHEEKQ
-149 KLNGKIKLLATVG
+149 KLNGKIRLLATVG

-170 EQLTKK
+170 EQLTQK

-229 LLFYNEVEKYT
+229 LLFYNEIEKFV
-240 KSVHT
+240 KSIDA

-258 VISGGN
+258 VIDGGN

-272 AKLQGNIRSI
+272 AQLQGNIRSI
-282 PEVDNETVKQ
+282 PEMDNETVKQ
-292 SLVKIINELN
+292 VLVKIINKLN
-302 KKENVKLELIFDYD
+302 KQENVNLELIFDYD
-316 KLPVF
+316 KQPVF
-321 SDKNSELVKIAKNVA
+321 SDKNSDLVHIAKSVA
-336 KDIIKE
+336 SDIVKE

-354 AAEFTKAKQVFPI
+354 AAEFTKAKKAFPV

-372 GNETPHQVD
+372 GNETPHQVN
-381 ENVSIDNYLEMVD
+381 ENVPVENYLEMID
-394 VYKRITVDFL
+394 VYKRIAIEFL
-404 NK
+404 

>member
-1 MQFFPVYKQK
+1 MERERK
-11 IKGKTKW
+11 I
-18 TIQKEGEKMEQ
+18 
-29 QKKLQILKDIININ
+29 QILKDIVNID

-56 QKLLAEYN
+56 QKLFAEYG
-64 IQAEKVQYDKERA
+64 IESEKVQYDVDRA
-77 SLVSEVGTDNG
+77 SLVSEIGSNDG
-88 PVLAFSG
+88 KVLAFSG

-102 GDVSKWT
+102 GDVSKWK

-115 TESDGKI
+115 TEHEGKL

-137 VIAMIELHEEKT
+137 VIAMIELHEEKQ
-149 KLNGKIKLLATVG
+149 KLNGKIRLLATVG

-170 EQLTKK
+170 EQLTQK

-229 LLFYNEVEKYT
+229 LLFYNEVEKFV
-240 KSVHT
+240 KSIDA

-258 VISGGN
+258 VIDGGN

-272 AKLQGNIRSI
+272 AQLQGNIRSI
-282 PEVDNETVKQ
+282 PEMDNETVKQ
-292 SLVKIINELN
+292 VLVKIINKLN
-302 KKENVKLELIFDYD
+302 KQENVNLELIFDYD
-316 KLPVF
+316 KQPVF
-321 SDKNSELVKIAKNVA
+321 SDKNSDLVHIAKSVA
-336 KDIIKE
+336 SDIVKE

-354 AAEFTKAKQVFPI
+354 AAEFTKAKKAFPV

-372 GNETPHQVD
+372 GNETPHQVN
-381 ENVSIDNYLEMVD
+381 ENVPVENYLEMID
-394 VYKRITVDFL
+394 VYKRIAIEFL
-404 NK
+404 

>member
-1 MQFFPVYKQK
+1 MERERK
-11 IKGKTKW
+11 I
-18 TIQKEGEKMEQ
+18 
-29 QKKLQILKDIININ
+29 QILKDIVNID

-56 QKLLAEYN
+56 QKLFAEYG
-64 IQAEKVQYDKERA
+64 IESEKVQYDVDRA
-77 SLVSEVGTDNG
+77 SLVSEIGSNDG
-88 PVLAFSG
+88 KVLAFSG

-102 GDVSKWT
+102 GDVSKWK

-115 TESDGKI
+115 TEHEGKI

-137 VIAMIELHEEKT
+137 VIAMIELHEEKQ
-149 KLNGKIKLLATVG
+149 KLNGKIRLLATVG

-170 EQLTKK
+170 EQLTQK

-229 LLFYNEVEKYT
+229 LLFYNEVEKFV
-240 KSVHT
+240 KSIDA

-258 VISGGN
+258 VIDGGN

-272 AKLQGNIRSI
+272 AQLQGNIRSI
-282 PEVDNETVKQ
+282 PEMDNETVKQ
-292 SLVKIINELN
+292 VLVKIINKLN
-302 KKENVKLELIFDYD
+302 KQENVNLELIFDYD
-316 KLPVF
+316 KQPVF
-321 SDKNSELVKIAKNVA
+321 SDKNSDLVHIAKSVA
-336 KDIIKE
+336 SDIVKE

-354 AAEFTKAKQVFPI
+354 AAEFTKAKKAFPV

-372 GNETPHQVD
+372 GNETPHQVN
-381 ENVSIDNYLEMVD
+381 ENVPVENYLEMID
-394 VYKRITVDFL
+394 VYKRIAIEFL
-404 NK
+404 

>member
-1 MQFFPVYKQK
+1 MERERK
-11 IKGKTKW
+11 I
-18 TIQKEGEKMEQ
+18 
-29 QKKLQILKDIININ
+29 QILKDIVNID

-56 QKLLAEYN
+56 QKLFAEYG
-64 IQAEKVQYDKERA
+64 IESEKVQYDVDRA
-77 SLVSEVGTDNG
+77 SLVSEIGSNDG
-88 PVLAFSG
+88 KVLAFSG

-102 GDVSKWT
+102 GDVSKWK

-115 TESDGKI
+115 TEHEGKI

-137 VIAMIELHEEKT
+137 IIAMIELHEEKQ
-149 KLNGKIKLLATVG
+149 KLNGKIRLLATVG

-170 EQLTKK
+170 EQLTQK

-229 LLFYNEVEKYT
+229 LLFYNEVEKFV
-240 KSVHT
+240 KSIDA

-258 VISGGN
+258 VIDGGN

-272 AKLQGNIRSI
+272 AQLQGNIRSI
-282 PEVDNETVKQ
+282 PEMDNETVKQ
-292 SLVKIINELN
+292 VLVKIINKLN
-302 KKENVKLELIFDYD
+302 KQENMKLELIFDYD
-316 KLPVF
+316 KQPVF
-321 SDKNSELVKIAKNVA
+321 SDKNSDLVHIAKSVA
-336 KDIIKE
+336 SDIVKE

-354 AAEFTKAKQVFPI
+354 AAEFTKAKKEFPV

-372 GNETPHQVD
+372 GNETPHQVN
-381 ENVSIDNYLEMVD
+381 ENVSIENYLEMVD
-394 VYKRITVDFL
+394 VYKRIATEFL
-404 NK
+404 S

>member
-1 MQFFPVYKQK
+1 MERDRK
-11 IKGKTKW
+11 I
-18 TIQKEGEKMEQ
+18 
-29 QKKLQILKDIININ
+29 QILKDIVNID

-56 QKLLAEYN
+56 QKLFADYGIES
-64 IQAEKVQYDKERA
+64 EKVQYDVDRA
-77 SLVSEVGTDNG
+77 SLVSEIGSNDG
-88 PVLAFSG
+88 KVLAFSG

-102 GDVSKWT
+102 GDVSKWK

-115 TESDGKI
+115 TEHEGKL

-137 VIAMIELHEEKT
+137 VIAMIELHEEKQ
-149 KLNGKIKLLATVG
+149 KLNGKIRLLATVG

-170 EQLTKK
+170 EQLTQK

-229 LLFYNEVEKYT
+229 LLFYNEVEKFV
-240 KSVHT
+240 KSIDA

-258 VISGGN
+258 VIDGGN

-272 AKLQGNIRSI
+272 AQLQGNIRSI
-282 PEVDNETVKQ
+282 PEMDNETVKQ
-292 SLVKIINELN
+292 VLVKIINKLN
-302 KKENVKLELIFDYD
+302 KQENVNLELIFDYD
-316 KLPVF
+316 KQPVF
-321 SDKNSELVKIAKNVA
+321 SDKNSDLVHIAKSVA
-336 KDIIKE
+336 SDIVKE

-354 AAEFTKAKQVFPI
+354 AAEFTKAKKEFPV

-372 GNETPHQVD
+372 GNETPHQVN
-381 ENVSIDNYLEMVD
+381 ENVSVENYLEMVD
-394 VYKRITVDFL
+394 VYKRIAIEFL
-404 NK
+404 

>member
-1 MQFFPVYKQK
+1 MERERK
-11 IKGKTKW
+11 I
-18 TIQKEGEKMEQ
+18 
-29 QKKLQILKDIININ
+29 QILKDIVNID

-56 QKLLAEYN
+56 QKLFAEYG
-64 IQAEKVQYDKERA
+64 IESKKVQYDVDRA
-77 SLVSEVGTDNG
+77 SLVSEIGSNDG
-88 PVLAFSG
+88 KVLAFSG

-102 GDVSKWT
+102 GDVSKWK

-115 TESDGKI
+115 TEHEGKI

-137 VIAMIELHEEKT
+137 VIAMIELHEEKQ

-170 EQLTKK
+170 EQLTQK

-214 HSSMPEFGVNAIDNL
+214 HSSMPEFGVNAINNL
-229 LLFYNEVEKYT
+229 LLFYNEVEKFV
-240 KSVHT
+240 KSIDA

-258 VISGGN
+258 VIDGGN

-272 AKLQGNIRSI
+272 AQLQGNIRSI
-282 PEVDNETVKQ
+282 PEMDNETVKQ
-292 SLVKIINELN
+292 VLVKIINKLN
-302 KKENVKLELIFDYD
+302 KQENVNLELIFDYD
-316 KLPVF
+316 KQPVF
-321 SDKNSELVKIAKNVA
+321 SDKNSDLVNVA
-336 KDIIKE
+336 KRVASDIVKE

-354 AAEFTKAKQVFPI
+354 AAEFTKAKKAFPV

-372 GNETPHQVD
+372 GNETPHQVN
-381 ENVSIDNYLEMVD
+381 ENVSVENYLEMVD
-394 VYKRITVDFL
+394 VYKRIAIEFL
-404 NK
+404 

>member
-1 MQFFPVYKQK
+1 MERENIEWNSK
-11 IKGKTKW
+11 
-18 TIQKEGEKMEQ
+18 KEGVNMERQ
-29 QKKLQILKDIININ
+29 RKIQILKDIVNID

-56 QKLLAEYN
+56 QKLLAEHG
-64 IQAEKVQYDKERA
+64 IESEKVKYDVDRA
-77 SLVSEVGTDNG
+77 SLVSEIGSSDEKF
-88 PVLAFSG
+88 LAFSG

-102 GDVSKWT
+102 GDVSKWK

-115 TESDGKI
+115 TEHEGKI

-137 VIAMIELHEEKT
+137 IIAMIELHEEKQ
-149 KLNGKIKLLATVG
+149 KLNGKIRLLATVG

-170 EQLTKK
+170 EQLTQK

-229 LLFYNEVEKYT
+229 LLFYNEVEKFV
-240 KSVHT
+240 KSIDA

-258 VISGGN
+258 VIDGGN

-272 AKLQGNIRSI
+272 AQLQGNIRSI
-282 PEVDNETVKQ
+282 PEMDNETVKQ
-292 SLVKIINELN
+292 VLVKIINKLN
-302 KKENVKLELIFDYD
+302 KQENMNLELIFDYD
-316 KLPVF
+316 KQPVF
-321 SDKNSELVKIAKNVA
+321 SDKNSDLVHIAKSVA
-336 KDIIKE
+336 SDIVKE

-354 AAEFTKAKQVFPI
+354 AAEFTKAKKEFPV

-372 GNETPHQVD
+372 GNETPHQVN
-381 ENVSIDNYLEMVD
+381 ENVSIENYLEMVD
-394 VYKRITVDFL
+394 VYKRIATEFL
-404 NK
+404 S

>member
-1 MQFFPVYKQK
+1 MERQRK
-11 IKGKTKW
+11 I
-18 TIQKEGEKMEQ
+18 
-29 QKKLQILKDIININ
+29 QILKDIVNID

-56 QKLLAEYN
+56 QKLLAEHG
-64 IQAEKVQYDKERA
+64 IESEKVQYDVDRA
-77 SLVSEVGTDNG
+77 SLVSEIGSSDEKA
-88 PVLAFSG
+88 LAFSG

-102 GDVSKWT
+102 GDVSKWK

-115 TESDGKI
+115 AEHEGKI

-137 VIAMIELHEEKT
+137 IIAMIELHEEKQ
-149 KLNGKIKLLATVG
+149 KLNGKIRLLATVG

-170 EQLTKK
+170 EQLTQK

-206 VKSTGKNA
+206 IKSTGKNA

-229 LLFYNEVEKYT
+229 LLFYNEVEKFV
-240 KSVHT
+240 KSIDA

-258 VISGGN
+258 VIDGGN

-272 AKLQGNIRSI
+272 AQLKGNIRSI
-282 PEVDNETVKQ
+282 PEMDNETVKQ
-292 SLVKIINELN
+292 VLVKIINKLN
-302 KKENVKLELIFDYD
+302 KQENMNLELIFDYD
-316 KLPVF
+316 KQPVF
-321 SDKNSELVKIAKNVA
+321 SDKNSDLVHIAKSVA
-336 KDIIKE
+336 SDIVKE

-354 AAEFTKAKQVFPI
+354 AAEFTKAKKEFPV

-372 GNETPHQVD
+372 GNETPHQVN
-381 ENVSIDNYLEMVD
+381 ENVSIENYLEMVD
-394 VYKRITVDFL
+394 VYKRIATEFL
-404 NK
+404 S

>member
-1 MQFFPVYKQK
+1 MERENIGWNSK
-11 IKGKTKW
+11 
-18 TIQKEGEKMEQ
+18 KEGVNMERQ
-29 QKKLQILKDIININ
+29 RKIQILKDIVNIN

-56 QKLLAEYN
+56 QKLLAEHG
-64 IQAEKVQYDKERA
+64 IESEKVQYDVDRA
-77 SLVSEVGTDNG
+77 SLVSEIGSSDEK
-88 PVLAFSG
+88 VLAFSG

-102 GDVSKWT
+102 GDVSKWK

-115 TESDGKI
+115 TEHEGKL

-137 VIAMIELHEEKT
+137 IIAMIELHEEKQ
-149 KLNGKIKLLATVG
+149 KLNGKIRLLATVG

-170 EQLTKK
+170 EQLTQK

-229 LLFYNEVEKYT
+229 LLFYNEVEKFV
-240 KSVHT
+240 KSIDA

-253 IHNVT
+253 IHNIT
-258 VISGGN
+258 VIDGGN

-272 AKLQGNIRSI
+272 AQLQGNIRSI
-282 PEVDNETVKQ
+282 PEMDNETVKQ
-292 SLVKIINELN
+292 VLVKIINKLN
-302 KKENVKLELIFDYD
+302 KQENVNLELIFDYD
-316 KLPVF
+316 KQPVF
-321 SDKNSELVKIAKNVA
+321 SDKNSDLVHIAKSVA
-336 KDIIKE
+336 SDIVKE

-354 AAEFTKAKQVFPI
+354 AAEFTKAKKAFPV

-372 GNETPHQVD
+372 GNETPHQVN
-381 ENVSIDNYLEMVD
+381 ENVPVENYLEMID
-394 VYKRITVDFL
+394 VYKRIAIEFL
-404 NK
+404 

>member
-1 MQFFPVYKQK
+1 MERERK
-11 IKGKTKW
+11 I
-18 TIQKEGEKMEQ
+18 
-29 QKKLQILKDIININ
+29 QILKDIVNID

-56 QKLLAEYN
+56 QKLFAEYG
-64 IQAEKVQYDKERA
+64 IESKKVQYDVDRA
-77 SLVSEVGTDNG
+77 SLVSEIGSNDG
-88 PVLAFSG
+88 KVLAFSG

-102 GDVSKWT
+102 GDVSKWK

-115 TESDGKI
+115 TEHEGKI

-137 VIAMIELHEEKT
+137 VIAMIELHEEKQ
-149 KLNGKIKLLATVG
+149 KLNGKIKLLATDG

-170 EQLTKK
+170 EQLTQK

-229 LLFYNEVEKYT
+229 LLFYNEVEKFV
-240 KSVHT
+240 KSIDA

-258 VISGGN
+258 VIDGGN

-272 AKLQGNIRSI
+272 AQLQGNIRSI
-282 PEVDNETVKQ
+282 PEMDNETVKQ
-292 SLVKIINELN
+292 VLVKIINKLN
-302 KKENVKLELIFDYD
+302 KQENVNLELIFDYD
-316 KLPVF
+316 KQPVF
-321 SDKNSELVKIAKNVA
+321 SDKNSDLVNVA
-336 KDIIKE
+336 KRVASDIVKE

-354 AAEFTKAKQVFPI
+354 AAEFTKAKKAFPV

-372 GNETPHQVD
+372 GNETPHQVN
-381 ENVSIDNYLEMVD
+381 ENVSVENYLEMVD
-394 VYKRITVDFL
+394 VYKRIAIEFL
-404 NK
+404 